1 MVASERRYKEE
12 IELLKAKVVQQKKE
26 FDRKKEHLKED
37 MLRRQ
42 KQVLDDNKQ
51 LQNSLANK
59 KEETEV
65 RKLYVFCIL
74 TLLYMYIKA
83 LMSEVEVTGQAYED
97 VQEQNKRLLEQLKEK
112 EDANIKLMSERIRFN
127 SIQQLLSEEKELVAT
142 HLTSVKQ
149 EVITN

>member
-26 FDRKKEHLKED
+26 FDRKREHLKED

-51 LQNSLANK
+51 LQNNLASK

-65 RKLYVFCIL
+65 YSACH
-74 TLLYMYIKA
+74 A
-83 LMSEVEVTGQAYED
+83 
-97 VQEQNKRLLEQLKEK
+97 
-112 EDANIKLMSERIRFN
+112 
-127 SIQQLLSEEKELVAT
+127 LLSLIT
-142 HLTSVKQ
+142 YSVKL
-149 EVITN
+149 T

>member
-1 MVASERRYKEE
+1 M
-12 IELLKAKVVQQKKE
+12 VQQKKE

-65 RKLYVFCIL
+65 RKLYVFRIL

>member
-51 LQNSLANK
+51 LQNSLASK

-65 RKLYVFCIL
+65 RPLLNIVCTLYIDIIVHVL
-74 TLLYMYIKA
+74 RH
-83 LMSEVEVTGQAYED
+83 S
-97 VQEQNKRLLEQLKEK
+97 
-112 EDANIKLMSERIRFN
+112 
-127 SIQQLLSEEKELVAT
+127 
-142 HLTSVKQ
+142 
-149 EVITN
+149 